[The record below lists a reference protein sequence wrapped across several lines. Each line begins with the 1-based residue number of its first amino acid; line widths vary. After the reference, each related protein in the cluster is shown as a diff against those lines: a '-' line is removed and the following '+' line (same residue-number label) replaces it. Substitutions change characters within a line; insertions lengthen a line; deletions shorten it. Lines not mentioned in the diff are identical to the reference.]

1 MADQRFCGAVAS
13 QAYRWG
19 YTCEY
24 CKQPVEKKSYIST
37 RVGSMHKSTTW
48 VTTTAAGAREMEEQA
63 RMQLAGP
70 VAQMQ
75 AKLDAGQFDVPSGED
90 GQCPYCKKYQHWS
103 STLRGYA
110 ASQSMSDEQRKREK
124 RSTGCL
130 MAFLGFWVSLILIT
144 VVLLVFF
151 NPAKVRESGS
161 MQAANVNAIM
171 AGSFIVG
178 EGLTFLIG
186 RRLVNRDNAKNAA
199 LIKELEGLEKNEPRF
214 IAWDELTSGLRGISV
229 R

>member
-1 MADQRFCGAVAS
+1 MASQKFCGAVAS

-19 YTCEY
+19 YTCEF
-24 CKQPVEKKSYIST
+24 CKTPVEKKNYIT
-37 RVGSMHKSTTW
+37 TQVGSMHKSTTW
-48 VTTTAAGAREMEEQA
+48 VSTTAAGAKAMEDQA

-90 GQCPYCKKYQHWS
+90 GKCPHCKKYQHWS
-103 STLRGYA
+103 STLHGYA
-110 ASQSMSDEQRKREK
+110 VSQSMSDEQRKREK

-130 MAFLGFWVSLILIT
+130 MAFLGFLVSLILMT

-151 NPAKVRESGS
+151 NPAKVRDSIS
-161 MQAANVNAIM
+161 TQATYVYISM
-171 AGSFIVG
+171 AGCFVVG
-178 EGLTFLIG
+178 EGLTFLVVN
-186 RRLVNRDNAKNAA
+186 RLANRDNAKNAA
-199 LIKELEGLEKNEPRF
+199 LMKELEGLEKNEPRF
-214 IAWDELTSGLRGISV
+214 IAWDELTSSLRGMSV